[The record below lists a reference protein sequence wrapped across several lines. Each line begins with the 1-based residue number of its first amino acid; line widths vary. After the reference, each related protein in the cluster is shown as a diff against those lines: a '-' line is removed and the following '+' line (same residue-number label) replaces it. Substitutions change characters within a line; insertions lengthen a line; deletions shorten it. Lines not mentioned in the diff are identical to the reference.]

1 MAQLR
6 DLPSISGAMIWARQI
21 DRQLQTYMK
30 RVEDVL
36 GKGWELQKDGEQLQK
51 KSNNFKKKL
60 DTRPVN
66 NLFGT

>member
-6 DLPSISGAMIWARQI
+6 DLPLISGSMIWAHQI
-21 DRQLQTYMK
+21 EHQLQTYMK

-36 GKGWELQKDGEQLQK
+36 GKGWELQKDGEQLK
-51 KSNNFKKKL
+51 RKSNIFRKQL